1 MMEGRFI
8 DRLIS
13 RGGVKDS
20 RFAMKQDK
28 NFHRFHLLIN
38 TSKSSPPTR
47 HSVLEAAH
55 EGKKKYPTAMGKK
68 RERESVR

>member
-20 RFAMKQDK
+20 RFAMKQEK
-28 NFHRFHLLIN
+28 NFHLLIN